1 MEAQVILATVL
12 LAAVTWLLYKL
23 AVRLEPR
30 K

>member
-1 MEAQVILATVL
+1 METSIVITTLL

-23 AVRLEPR
+23 AAALEPR

>member
-1 MEAQVILATVL
+1 MESAIIFTTLL

-23 AVRLEPR
+23 AVYLEPR